1 MIVYIEKFQKI
12 YKKTAG
18 TNSKVT
24 QNKVNIKYQLI
35 S

>member
-1 MIVYIEKFQKI
+1 MIVHIEKFQKI

-35 S
+35 Y